1 MSPNPPPLD
10 GSFSFPPGFIVCSS
24 AKGIGWFVCGD
35 DLAPRVVLEG
45 RDDEKA
51 FDASSDVVAI
61 RTRLMAMMILF
72 FLMDVHPYF
81 VVLVIKENI

>member
-1 MSPNPPPLD
+1 
-10 GSFSFPPGFIVCSS
+10 
-24 AKGIGWFVCGD
+24 
-35 DLAPRVVLEG
+35 LAPRVVLEG